1 MAVRNESVIQLPNVY
16 GIAFKG
22 DRYLMVY
29 NPKRKGWEMPGG
41 KLEEFETPLEG
52 IEREFWRSA
61 VSSLNVLDC
70 RPMGP
75 EVVFAGMLGRGEG
88 RGGDGMGAHGIE
100 LPDNL
105 AFPECEYREQIA
117 WAREAVLTKLGK
129 NRNVK

>member
-22 DRYLMVY
+22 DHYLMVY

-41 KLEEFETPLEG
+41 KLEAMETPLEG
-52 IEREFWRSA
+52 MVREFMEECGFEF
-61 VSSLNVLDC
+61 NVLDC

-75 EVVFAGMLGRGEG
+75 EVVFAGTLGEEKGEG
-88 RGGDGMGAHGIE
+88 EMGWE
-100 LPDNL
+100 LMESLPDNL